1 MSPFLCSSVLSATA
15 DRREGK
21 GRAVA
26 GALKGGA
33 TQARLA
39 RSFLAAGLFCNCSQ
53 IMLAPEAI
61 LGTAL
66 VLNHIFYLI
75 LILFLLLSWIQ
86 EPNQQ
91 TPCAGRCPRCGKCLG
106 EWDRLGK
113 SSCLEQPPRDEGPSP
128 CVSPLVS
135 QSACGEPHGTSE
147 MPGARHRASPWLG
160 PVRRNRGNSSPAPEA
175 PEGGPGAGSPPASRG
190 LGMVLLCSLLPFVR
204 QVSGE
209 AGGPCFPE
217 PRPRSHQEPGGVS
230 GPGFSG
236 GSGFGGASPA
246 GR

>member
-113 SSCLEQPPRDEGPSP
+113 SQPVPR
-128 CVSPLVS
+128 
-135 QSACGEPHGTSE
+135 T
-147 MPGARHRASPWLG
+147 ASPG
-160 PVRRNRGNSSPAPEA
+160 RRAFSVCVTTRVSERLWGAPWY
-175 PEGGPGAGSPPASRG
+175 
-190 LGMVLLCSLLPFVR
+190 L
-204 QVSGE
+204 
-209 AGGPCFPE
+209 
-217 PRPRSHQEPGGVS
+217 
-230 GPGFSG
+230 
-236 GSGFGGASPA
+236 
-246 GR
+246 